1 MKCIT
6 CIHRSLRNTDI
17 SNSTPVQNG
26 VDGAADAVTV
36 VDGNALCVEH
46 LHERLS
52 NMAIADYI
60 KALGEPK

>member
-6 CIHRSLRNTDI
+6 CIHRSLRNKDI

-36 VDGNALCVEH
+36 VDGFALCVEH
-46 LHERLS
+46 LHERYQ
-52 NMAIADYI
+52 NMGIEEYI
-60 KALGEPK
+60 KAIGKG